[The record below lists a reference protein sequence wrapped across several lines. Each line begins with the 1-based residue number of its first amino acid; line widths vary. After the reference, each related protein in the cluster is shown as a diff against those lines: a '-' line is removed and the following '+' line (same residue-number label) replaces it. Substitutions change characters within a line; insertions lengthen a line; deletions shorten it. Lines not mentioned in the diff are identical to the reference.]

1 MRRFFDFVRRERLY
15 LLLLV
20 FVAIVT
26 TMVVTMPD
34 GRAKCSEKK
43 ALRSAA
49 APAVPAVLNDSEK
62 VDKVFAENK
71 YLASVFGMVS
81 LLVVAVFLLGVII
94 DANLIRYRL
103 SGKTAD
109 ISTYTLQRINWG
121 IWDVVKVGILFLFFA
136 YVLLITEALLL
147 RYLPIF
153 KNENIRMVIN
163 TSIMDVL
170 CVVFIIHFAVVQHK
184 EKLAALGLSV
194 KNFFKN
200 IWYGMVG
207 YIAIIPVLIGI
218 IAVMAFMMSMIKYV
232 PEQQPVVQL
241 FLKEKNTAL
250 LLYTS
255 LFAAIVGPIMEELF
269 FRGFM
274 YNAVKKYVGVFWS
287 AMVTALFFAFL
298 HAHLVGFL
306 PIFVLGVALAYL
318 YERTGTLVS
327 SITVHMIHNLSMVAL
342 VFLVKQLGVY

>member
-1 MRRFFDFVRRERLY
+1 MSRFFDFVRRERLY

-20 FVAIVT
+20 FVAIFTAMIIT
-26 TMVVTMPD
+26 TQDDRAKYP
-34 GRAKCSEKK
+34 GRAS
-43 ALRSAA
+43 LRSVP
-49 APAVPAVLNDSEK
+49 APAASAAFNDREK

-71 YLASVFGMVS
+71 SLASVFGMVS
-81 LLVVAVFLLGVII
+81 LLVIAVFFLGIII
-94 DANLIRYRL
+94 DANFIRYRL
-103 SGKTAD
+103 SGKITD
-109 ISTYTLQRINWG
+109 ISTYTLQKIRWG
-121 IWDVVKVGILFLFFA
+121 IWDVVKVAILFLFFA
-136 YVLLITEALLL
+136 YILLIIEALLL
-147 RYLPIF
+147 RYLPLM
-153 KNENIRMVIN
+153 KNDNIRMIIN

-184 EKLAALGLSV
+184 EKFAALGLSF

-200 IWYGMVG
+200 IWYGVVG
-207 YIAIIPVLIGI
+207 YVALIPILIGI
-218 IAVMAFMMSMIKYV
+218 IAVIAFVLSMIKYV

-241 FLKEKNTAL
+241 FLKERNATL

-274 YNAVKKYVGVFWS
+274 YNAVKKYIGVFWA
-287 AMVTALFFAFL
+287 AMVTALFFALL

-327 SITVHMIHNLSMVAL
+327 SITVHMIHNLSMVVL